1 VKEPES
7 PLKTDKPKEIDSS
20 LKTEKLKESEEEKDP
35 QMVAVM
41 LNQHLFCLVSF
52 PI

>member
-20 LKTEKLKESEEEKDP
+20 LKTEKVKESEEEKDP
-35 QMVAVM
+35 NKIPHFEP
-41 LNQHLFCLVSF
+41 LDENLYLSEK
-52 PI
+52 